1 MKSSM
6 LKNKYLQVLR
16 PSHWIKNI
24 IIALPVVLSNQ
35 INNNSLI
42 NLLLGIISFS
52 LLASAGYILNDIKDI
67 ENDRQH
73 STKRYRPIAAGD
85 IDITHSFM
93 LSLVLILVSLGIS
106 YSIGLYPLLIT
117 IFYFILNYFYSII
130 GKQIRFIDVIILS
143 SFYVIRVFYGAS
155 INNVN
160 LTGWFVATL
169 TLSVL
174 SLSIHKRYMECKN
187 SGVQEIAGRG
197 YNKSNELFLQIL
209 MINFGIAAII
219 LLNIHAYFVLNI
231 TTPIFYVL
239 INLSSAAILF
249 FYFDDSINKSED
261 PVNRIIKNKKL
272 LATLI
277 IFLFTYIFEIIKN
290 K

>member
-85 IDITHSFM
+85 IDITHSFT
-93 LSLVLILVSLGIS
+93 LSLVLILISLGIS

>member
-1 MKSSM
+1 MKLSM

-85 IDITHSFM
+85 IDITHSFT
-93 LSLVLILVSLGIS
+93 LSLVLILISLGIS

-277 IFLFTYIFEIIKN
+277 IFLFTYIFEIKKN

>member
-143 SFYVIRVFYGAS
+143 SFYIIRVFYGAS

-277 IFLFTYIFEIIKN
+277 IFLFIYIFEIIKN

>member
-1 MKSSM
+1 MKLSM

-85 IDITHSFM
+85 IDITHSFT
-93 LSLVLILVSLGIS
+93 LSLVLILISLGIS

>member
-1 MKSSM
+1 MKLSM

-85 IDITHSFM
+85 IDITHSFT
-93 LSLVLILVSLGIS
+93 LSLVLILISLGIS

-143 SFYVIRVFYGAS
+143 SFYIIRVFYGAS

>member
-1 MKSSM
+1 MKLSM

-143 SFYVIRVFYGAS
+143 SFYIIRVFYGAS

>member
-85 IDITHSFM
+85 IDITHSFT
-93 LSLVLILVSLGIS
+93 LSLVLILISLGIS

-277 IFLFTYIFEIIKN
+277 IFLFIYIFEIIKN

>member
-1 MKSSM
+1 M

-85 IDITHSFM
+85 IDITHSFT
-93 LSLVLILVSLGIS
+93 LSLVLILISLGIS

-143 SFYVIRVFYGAS
+143 SFYIIRVFYGAS

-277 IFLFTYIFEIIKN
+277 IFLFIYIFEIIKN

>member
-1 MKSSM
+1 MKLSM

-85 IDITHSFM
+85 IDITHSFT
-93 LSLVLILVSLGIS
+93 LSLVLILISLGIS

-143 SFYVIRVFYGAS
+143 SFYIIRVFYGAS

-277 IFLFTYIFEIIKN
+277 IFLFIYIFEIIKN

>member
-277 IFLFTYIFEIIKN
+277 IFLFIYIFEIIKN

>member
-1 MKSSM
+1 M

-85 IDITHSFM
+85 IDITHSFT
-93 LSLVLILVSLGIS
+93 LSLVLILISLGIS

-143 SFYVIRVFYGAS
+143 SFYIIRVFYGAS

-197 YNKSNELFLQIL
+197 YNKSNELFLQIW
-209 MINFGIAAII
+209 
-219 LLNIHAYFVLNI
+219 
-231 TTPIFYVL
+231 
-239 INLSSAAILF
+239 
-249 FYFDDSINKSED
+249 
-261 PVNRIIKNKKL
+261 
-272 LATLI
+272 
-277 IFLFTYIFEIIKN
+277 
-290 K
+290 

>member
-1 MKSSM
+1 MKLSM

-106 YSIGLYPLLIT
+106 YSIGIYPLLIT

-143 SFYVIRVFYGAS
+143 SFYIIRVFYGAS

>member
-93 LSLVLILVSLGIS
+93 LSLVLILISLGIS

-143 SFYVIRVFYGAS
+143 SFYIIRVFYGAS

-174 SLSIHKRYMECKN
+174 SLSINKRYMECKN

-239 INLSSAAILF
+239 INLSSAVILF

>member
-1 MKSSM
+1 MKLSM

-143 SFYVIRVFYGAS
+143 SFYIIRVFYGAS

-277 IFLFTYIFEIIKN
+277 IFLFIYIFEIIKN

>member
-1 MKSSM
+1 MKLSM

-117 IFYFILNYFYSII
+117 IFYFILNYSYSII

-143 SFYVIRVFYGAS
+143 SFYIIRVFYGAS

>member
-143 SFYVIRVFYGAS
+143 SFYIIRVFYGAS

-219 LLNIHAYFVLNI
+219 LLNI

-277 IFLFTYIFEIIKN
+277 IFLFIYIFEIIKN

>member
-1 MKSSM
+1 MKLSM

-85 IDITHSFM
+85 IDITHSFT
-93 LSLVLILVSLGIS
+93 LSLVLILISLGIS

-277 IFLFTYIFEIIKN
+277 IFLFIYIFEIIKN

>member
-143 SFYVIRVFYGAS
+143 SFYIIRVFYGAS